1 MFNLPYCFHVFFRS
15 KYSFK
20 VKDSLNS
27 VPVFPKLPGKNLR
40 VSCQKSRLHYFS
52 FLFSFFR
59 RRQARGDN
67 FPAEK
72 FPIRSKPVKFRDGML
87 ARPEGF
93 LLLSVQEPFWLKYW
107 PMMNNQIFINNCI
120 LARHFWWYYALFKTG
135 GEITQVFN
143 LQGIYI
149 LKKSN
154 GYCDDRTTRSCQRS
168 QEKMHSITFLSHL
181 TSVDQFSLIH

>member
-1 MFNLPYCFHVFFRS
+1 MFNLPYCLHVFFRS

-149 LKKSN
+149 LKK
-154 GYCDDRTTRSCQRS
+154 
-168 QEKMHSITFLSHL
+168 ITVIVMIGLHE
-181 TSVDQFSLIH
+181 VARGHRKKCIQ